1 MLELEQALD
10 RLLAAVP
17 APGAEDIPVSEAH
30 GRVLALPAR
39 AHVDLPGF
47 DNSAMDGYAVRAA
60 DTTKATA
67 QEPAR
72 LRLIGG
78 VAAGQEARTHVEA
91 GECARIFTGAM
102 LPPGA
107 DAVVMQEDT
116 RVDAG
121 EPSAVFVCEAAQ
133 AGENIRRR
141 GEDVS
146 QGAVLLPAG
155 TRVNAASLN
164 LLAAAGVWRLSVGV
178 RPRVGLLAT
187 GSELRPPGSELA
199 AGQIYESNRLGL
211 AALARAAGA
220 LPELLPLTPDTL
232 EATTAALR
240 DAFAGCDAVITTG
253 GVSVGE
259 TDYVKRAFAEL
270 GGEVEFWR
278 VAMKPGRPF
287 VFGRWGSKLLF
298 GLPGNPVSALVTFV
312 LLARPALLRWQ
323 GAADVTL
330 PAASGVLGE
339 PIANPGPR
347 RHFVRVSINAAGRV
361 VSAGTQASHVLSSLA
376 RANGLLDVAPETT
389 LPAGAPVRV
398 LQWE

>member
-1 MLELEQALD
+1 VLELEQALN
-10 RLLAAVP
+10 RILAAVP
-17 APGAEDIPVSEAH
+17 APGLEDVPVTEAY
-30 GRVLALPAR
+30 GRVLAGPAR

-60 DTTKATA
+60 DTANSTPQKPT
-67 QEPAR
+67 R
-72 LRLIGG
+72 LRLTSG
-78 VAAGQEARTHVEA
+78 VAAGQDARTRVGP

-116 RVDAG
+116 RADAG
-121 EPSAVFVCEAAQ
+121 EPAAVVLCEAVQ

-141 GEDVS
+141 GEDVRE
-146 QGAVLLPAG
+146 GTVLLTAG
-155 TRVNAASLN
+155 ARVNAGSLN
-164 LLAAAGVWRLSVGV
+164 LLVAAGVGRLSVGA

-187 GSELRPPGSELA
+187 GSELRSPGSDLA
-199 AGQIYESNRLGL
+199 AGQIYESNRPGL
-211 AALARAAGA
+211 AALAQAAGA

-240 DAFAGCDAVITTG
+240 DAFARCDVVVTTG

-278 VAMKPGRPF
+278 VAIKPGRPF
-287 VFGRWGSKLLF
+287 VFGRWGGKLLF

-323 GAADVTL
+323 GAADVAL
-330 PAASGVLGE
+330 PAVPGVLGE
-339 PIANPGPR
+339 PVANPGPR
-347 RHFVRVSINAAGRV
+347 RHFVRVSIDAAGGV
-361 VSAGTQASHVLSSLA
+361 VSAGAQGSHVLSSLA
-376 RANGLLDVAPETT
+376 RANGLLEVPSETT
-389 LPAGAPVRV
+389 LAAGAPVRV
-398 LQWE
+398 LRWE